1 MIEATGP
8 NADQIRYWNEI
19 AGPKWVALNDVIA
32 AQIRPLGLLA
42 MERARIAA
50 GERVL
55 DVGCGTGE
63 TTLEMGRRVGP
74 SGAVVGVD
82 ISAPML
88 ERAREA
94 ARAAGAENVTFEN
107 VDAQTAALPGP
118 FDVLYSRFGVMFFMD
133 PEAAFANLR
142 RALRSGARLAF
153 VCWRSVQ
160 ENPWLLVPAMAVAK
174 HLPVPPPDPHA
185 PGPFAFAD
193 AARVRDIL
201 SRAGFVRIHHE
212 PVDHVLSVAA
222 GASLDEVVGF
232 VMQMGPAA
240 AALREAQPSPEIIA
254 RLRAELRDALAPYEG
269 AEGVRMGSAA
279 WIVTADVD

>member
-1 MIEATGP
+1 MIEAAGP

-19 AGPKWVALNDVIA
+19 AGPKWVALHDVIA

-42 MERARIAA
+42 MDRAGLAA

-74 SGAVVGVD
+74 EGSVVGVD

-88 ERAREA
+88 ERARA
-94 ARAAGAENVTFEN
+94 VAREAGAANVTFEN
-107 VDAQTAALPGP
+107 ADAQTAALPGP
-118 FDVLYSRFGVMFFMD
+118 FDVLYSRFGVMFFVE

-142 RALRSGARLAF
+142 SALRKGARLAF
-153 VCWRSVQ
+153 ICWRSVQ
-160 ENPWLLVPAMAVAK
+160 ENPWMLVPAMAVAK
-174 HLPVPPPDPHA
+174 HLPVQPPDPHA

-201 SRAGFVRIHHE
+201 SRAGFVRVHHE
-212 PVDHVLSVAA
+212 PIDQVLSVAA
-222 GASLDEVVGF
+222 GASLDETVSF
-232 VMQMGPAA
+232 LLQMGPAS
-240 AALREAQPSPEIIA
+240 AALREAQPSPELVERVRVEVREAI
-254 RLRAELRDALAPYEG
+254 APYG
-269 AEGVRMGSAA
+269 GPEGVRMACAA
-279 WIVTADVD
+279 WIVTAAVD